1 MGRAD
6 RWRKVRLDFS
16 ITLSFPLISPH
27 SEPLAELGSGLG
39 ADAGV
44 GWRAGW
50 ERLVLARFPDI
61 CTPCGL
67 SGGLDLVCVSRRDVP
82 GLTYIM
88 VVRCI
93 RGWEV
98 AGVRENLELGVR
110 SVELGSGFCWKDG
123 WGGGVVAGGGRLVL
137 NCDSFDLSDFW
148 DWFGCR
154 PDL

>member
-16 ITLSFPLISPH
+16 ITLSFPLIPPH
-27 SEPLAELGSGLG
+27 SEPLAELWSGLG

-88 VVRCI
+88 VGRCI

-98 AGVRENLELGVR
+98 AGVSWGIRNWEGGVR
-110 SVELGSGFCWKDG
+110 NWSPAFAGKTG
-123 WGGGVVAGGGRLVL
+123 GGGVWWLVGGAW
-137 NCDSFDLSDFW
+137 S
-148 DWFGCR
+148 
-154 PDL
+154 